1 MPLADSSR
9 FNDQPGDASRK
20 AFGEALRE
28 VREATGATM
37 RRLAHGTAYSP
48 SHLRSVEN
56 GNRRATPDLVE
67 ACDDA
72 LRAGGILIA
81 LFHAEE
87 ADDQVRRRTI
97 LATLGTLA
105 AVGMPNPRL
114 ICEALRSDLLSV
126 LGVSDWN
133 EISAEYGQLF
143 VTESPD
149 DFQVRLTGDLLVLRS
164 TLSTGSDQAEHA
176 APRLMML
183 QGMVTAN
190 LGDRDAA
197 SRWYR
202 AARLAADAS
211 HDGTVRQWIQGREVF
226 RRGYEGAPPER
237 VLAEA
242 ADVDDVEARLAS
254 AQALARLQ
262 ETARAYAALVEARRL
277 HEVCDQSEDTIYAMP
292 HWRMALS
299 AAHVYALAG
308 DVTRCEDELALVA
321 PPAVVQRWEAQAD
334 MQRAVAYGKS
344 GDRSTAAQIVESIVN
359 SGNFDERSVILT
371 EMRKDALPY
380 A

>member
-1 MPLADSSR
+1 MTVTDSPR
-9 FNDQPGDASRK
+9 FNDHPDGCAAKS
-20 AFGEALRE
+20 FGEALRK
-28 VREATGATM
+28 VREATGTTM
-37 RRLAHGTAYSP
+37 KRLAHETAYSS

-56 GNRRATPDLVE
+56 GNRKATHDLVA

-72 LRAGGILIA
+72 LRAGGVLVTLA
-81 LFHAEE
+81 HAE
-87 ADDQVRRRTI
+87 ATDDQVRRRAV
-97 LATLGTLA
+97 LAALGTLTA
-105 AVGMPNPRL
+105 IGMPDPRL
-114 ICEALRSDLLSV
+114 VSEALRSDLLSV
-126 LGVSDWN
+126 LGGNDWN
-133 EISAEYGQLF
+133 EISAEHGRLF
-143 VTESPD
+143 VADSPD
-149 DFQVRLTGDLLVLRS
+149 EFQVRLTGDLLVLRS
-164 TLSTGSDQAEHA
+164 ALSAGSNQANHA

-190 LGDRDAA
+190 LGDRDAS

-211 HDGTVRQWIQGREVF
+211 HDRKIRQWIRGREVF
-226 RRGYEGAPPER
+226 RRGYEGTPPER

-242 ADVDDVEARLAS
+242 ANVDDVEARLAS

-262 ETARAYAALVEARRL
+262 ETSRAYADLVEARRL

-321 PPAVVQRWEAQAD
+321 PPAVIQRWETQVD
-334 MQRAVAYGKS
+334 MQRAVAYGRS
-344 GDRSTAAQIVESIVN
+344 GDGSTAAQIVESTVN
-359 SGNFDERSVILT
+359 AGNFDERSVILA
-371 EMRKDALPY
+371 EMRKDALSY